1 MVQRDGISHIGLHR
15 ECKTA
20 IGSMNEMYK
29 MPALYNAASAL
40 SQNSQTTYLRL
51 IRWEYSLLV
60 LASVLSLDL
69 SKDPLYYIAYAA
81 VFALSLGA
89 LIWRTSKKPEQSWY
103 KGRAL
108 AESIKTSCWRYCMC
122 AEPFGIAENK
132 AQRRADFRNHLRQIL
147 QANRHIGDSIPP
159 DSAAEDQ
166 VTSSMEGVRDL
177 PLEDKKEYYKNHRIR
192 DQRTWYAAKAGS
204 NRKASNRWMAGGI
217 IAYFV
222 AILLS
227 LTRIAYPN
235 WSIWPIEP
243 VIVIASS
250 IIGWTQVKKFN
261 ELASSYTLTAHEI
274 GLIQSR
280 LDEISDEHEFS
291 EFVNEAEQAFS
302 REHTQWVARQQYQ

>member
-1 MVQRDGISHIGLHR
+1 
-15 ECKTA
+15 
-20 IGSMNEMYK
+20 MNAMFE
-29 MPALYNAASAL
+29 MPALYKAASGL

-51 IRWEYSLLV
+51 IRSEYGLLV

-69 SKDPLYYIAYAA
+69 SKEPLYFVAYAA

-89 LIWRTSKKPEQSWY
+89 LVWRTSKKPEQSWY

-108 AESIKTSCWRYCMC
+108 AESIKTSSWRYCMC
-122 AEPFGIAENK
+122 AEPFGIADNK

-177 PLEDKKEYYKNHRIR
+177 PLEERKEYYKTHRIQ
-192 DQRTWYAAKAGS
+192 DQRSWYAAKAGS
-204 NRKASNRWMAGGI
+204 NRKASIRWMAGGI
-217 IAYFV
+217 VAYCV

-235 WSIWPIEP
+235 WSIWPIDP
-243 VIVIASS
+243 LIVIASS

-274 GLIQSR
+274 GLIQGR
-280 LDEISDEHEFS
+280 LADISDDQEFS

-302 REHTQWVARQQYQ
+302 REHTQWVARQQSQ